1 MNVMKKLNVAVVG
14 YGNIGRYAAEAVN
27 SAPDMTLV
35 GIVRRQAD
43 VPEGITVPVVDDI
56 AKLAVKPDAA
66 ILCAPT
72 RSVEGFAVQCLKQGI
87 CTVDSYDI
95 HETIYDLKM
104 NLDKAAKEGGA
115 AAVISAGWDP
125 GTDSVVRAIMLA
137 SAPNGLTHTDFGPGM
152 SMGHTVAAKAIAG
165 VKNALSMT
173 MPMGYGVHRRDVY
186 IELEDGAD
194 FEKVRKDLM
203 TDPYF
208 ATSDTHVYKVDD
220 VSVLIDKGHGVNMVR
235 RGGAGKTQN
244 QFFQWKMT
252 IDNPALTSQVMV
264 ACARAAKRQAPGAY
278 TMLEFPLID
287 LLPGGREEII
297 RALV

>member
-1 MNVMKKLNVAVVG
+1 MTKLKIAVVG
-14 YGNIGRYAAEAVN
+14 YGNIGGYAVEAVN
-27 SAPDMTLV
+27 GATDMELV

-43 VPEGITVPVVDDI
+43 VPAGVTVPVVDDI
-56 AKLAVKPDAA
+56 AKLAVKPDVAL
-66 ILCAPT
+66 LCAPT
-72 RSVEGFAVQCLKQGI
+72 RSVEGFAVQFLKMGI

-95 HETIYDLKM
+95 HETIYELKM
-104 NLDKAAKEGGA
+104 SLDAAAKEGGA

-125 GTDSVVRAIMLA
+125 GTDSVVRAVMLA
-137 SAPNGLTHTDFGPGM
+137 SAPFGLTHTDFGPGM
-152 SMGHTVAAKAIAG
+152 SMGHTVAAKAIGG

-186 IELEDGAD
+186 IELENGAD
-194 FEKVRKDLM
+194 FEKVRADLM
-203 TDPYF
+203 ADPYF

-220 VSVLIDKGHGVNMVR
+220 VNALIDKGHGVHMVR
-235 RGGAGKTQN
+235 KGGAGKTQN
-244 QFFQWKMT
+244 QVFEWKMT

-287 LLPGGREEII
+287 LLPGSREEII
-297 RALV
+297 RGLV

>member
-1 MNVMKKLNVAVVG
+1 MEKLKVAVVG
-14 YGNIGRYAAEAVN
+14 YGNIGGYAVEAIN
-27 SAPDMTLV
+27 GAADMELV

-43 VPEGITVPVVDDI
+43 VPQGVNVPVVDDI
-56 AKLAVKPDAA
+56 SKLPQKPDVAL
-66 ILCAPT
+66 LCAPT
-72 RSVEGFAVQCLKQGI
+72 RSVEGFALQCLKQGI

-95 HETIYDLKM
+95 HETIYELKM
-104 NLDKAAKEGGA
+104 SLDAAAKEGGA

-152 SMGHTVAAKAIAG
+152 SMGHTVAAKAING

-186 IELEDGAD
+186 IELESGAD
-194 FEKVRKDLM
+194 FEKVKEELM
-203 TDPYF
+203 ADAYF
-208 ATSDTHVYKVDD
+208 ATSDTHVYRVDD
-220 VSVLIDKGHGVNMVR
+220 VSVLIDKGHGVSMTR

-264 ACARAAKRQAPGAY
+264 ACARAAKRQTPGAY

-297 RALV
+297 RGLV

>member
-1 MNVMKKLNVAVVG
+1 MKKLKVAVVG
-14 YGNIGRYAAEAVN
+14 YGNIGQYAVEAVK
-27 SAPDMTLV
+27 SAPDMELV

-43 VPEGITVPVVDDI
+43 VPEGVTVPVVDDI
-56 AKLAVKPDAA
+56 AKLADKPDVA
-66 ILCAPT
+66 LLTAPT
-72 RSVEGFAVQCLKQGI
+72 RSVEEHAIKCLKLGI

-95 HETIYDLKM
+95 HETIYELKM
-104 NLDKAAKEGGA
+104 SLDKAAKDGSA
-115 AAVISAGWDP
+115 AAIISAGWDP

-152 SMGHTVAAKAIAG
+152 SMGHTVAAKAING

-186 IELEDGAD
+186 IEIESGAD
-194 FEKVRKDLM
+194 FDKVKADLKA
-203 TDPYF
+203 DPYF

-220 VSVLIDKGHGVNMVR
+220 VNVLINKGHGVNMVR
-235 RGGAGKTQN
+235 HGAAGKTQN

-264 ACARAAKRQAPGAY
+264 ACARAACRQAPGAY

-287 LLPGGREEII
+287 LLPGGREELI
-297 RALV
+297 RTLV

>member
-1 MNVMKKLNVAVVG
+1 MEKLRVAVVG
-14 YGNIGRYAAEAVN
+14 YGNIGRYAVDAVN
-27 SAPDMTLV
+27 GAPDMKLV
-35 GIVRRQAD
+35 GIVRRQED
-43 VPEGITVPVVDDI
+43 VPQGVFVPVADDI
-56 AKLAVKPDAA
+56 GKLPNVDVAL
-66 ILCAPT
+66 LCVPT
-72 RSVEGFAVQCLKQGI
+72 RSVEEHAKKCLKMGI

-95 HETIYDLKM
+95 HESIYELKTSL
-104 NLDKAAKEGGA
+104 NQAAKEGGA

-137 SAPNGLTHTDFGPGM
+137 SAPFGLTHTDFGPGM
-152 SMGHTVAAKAIAG
+152 SMGHTVAAKAIGG

-194 FEKVRKDLM
+194 FEKVRKDLLC
-203 TDPYF
+203 DPYF
-208 ATSDTHVYKVDD
+208 ATSDTHVYEVDD
-220 VSVLIDKGHGVNMVR
+220 VNVLIDKGHGVDMVR
-235 RGGAGKTQN
+235 KGGAGKTQN

-252 IDNPALTSQVMV
+252 IDNPALTSQIMV
-264 ACARAAKRQAPGAY
+264 ACARAARRQAPGAY

>member
-1 MNVMKKLNVAVVG
+1 MGKLKVAIVG
-14 YGNIGRYAAEAVN
+14 YGNIGRYAMEAVN
-27 SAPDMTLV
+27 GAPDMELV

-43 VPEGITVPVVDDI
+43 VPQGVLVPVVDDI
-56 AKLAVKPDAA
+56 AKLPKVDVA
-66 ILCAPT
+66 LLTTPT
-72 RSVEGFAVQCLKQGI
+72 RSVEEYALQCLKMGI

-95 HETIYDLKM
+95 HETIYELKM
-104 NLDKAAKEGGA
+104 SLDAAAKEGGA

-137 SAPNGLTHTDFGPGM
+137 SAPFGLTHTDFGPGM
-152 SMGHTVAAKAIAG
+152 SMGHTVAAKAING

-186 IELEDGAD
+186 IELEGGAD
-194 FEKVRKDLM
+194 FEKVRADLM
-203 TDPYF
+203 ADPYF

-220 VSVLIDKGHGVNMVR
+220 VNLLIDKGHGVNMVR
-235 RGGAGKTQN
+235 KGGAGSTQN
-244 QFFQWKMT
+244 QIFQWKMT
-252 IDNPALTSQVMV
+252 IDNPALTSQIMV

-287 LLPGGREEII
+287 LLAGDREEII
-297 RALV
+297 RTLV

>member
-1 MNVMKKLNVAVVG
+1 MGKLRVAVVG
-14 YGNIGRYAAEAVN
+14 YGNIGQYAVEAVMA
-27 SAPDMTLV
+27 APDMELV

-43 VPEGITVPVVDDI
+43 VPEGVFVPVVDDI
-56 AKLAVKPDAA
+56 AKLDKVDVAL
-66 ILCAPT
+66 LCAPT
-72 RSVEGFAVQCLKQGI
+72 RSVEGFALQCLKLGI

-104 NLDKAAKEGGA
+104 TLDKAAKEGGA

-137 SAPNGLTHTDFGPGM
+137 SAPFGLTHTDFGPGM
-152 SMGHTVAAKAIAG
+152 SMGHTVAAKAISG

-194 FEKVRKDLM
+194 FDKVRADLLA
-203 TDPYF
+203 DPYF

-235 RGGAGKTQN
+235 KGGAGKTQN
-244 QFFQWKMT
+244 QMFQWRMT

-264 ACARAAKRQAPGAY
+264 ACGRAAKRQAPGAY

>member
-1 MNVMKKLNVAVVG
+1 
-14 YGNIGRYAAEAVN
+14 
-27 SAPDMTLV
+27 
-35 GIVRRQAD
+35 
-43 VPEGITVPVVDDI
+43 VVDDI
-56 AKLAVKPDAA
+56 AKLPAKPDVAL
-66 ILCAPT
+66 LCTPT
-72 RSVEGFAVQCLKQGI
+72 RSVEDYAMQCLKLGI

-95 HETIYDLKM
+95 HETIYELKM
-104 NLDKAAKEGGA
+104 SLDAAAKEGGA

-125 GTDSVVRAIMLA
+125 GTDSVVRAVMLA

-152 SMGHTVAAKAIAG
+152 SMGHTVAAKAIGG

-186 IELEDGAD
+186 IELEAGAD
-194 FEKVRKDLM
+194 FGKVRADLM
-203 TDPYF
+203 ADPYF

-220 VSVLIDKGHGVNMVR
+220 VNVLIDKGHGVNMVR
-235 RGGAGKTQN
+235 KGGAGKTQN

-264 ACARAAKRQAPGAY
+264 ACARAAAKQAPGAY

-287 LLPGGREEII
+287 LLVGDREEII